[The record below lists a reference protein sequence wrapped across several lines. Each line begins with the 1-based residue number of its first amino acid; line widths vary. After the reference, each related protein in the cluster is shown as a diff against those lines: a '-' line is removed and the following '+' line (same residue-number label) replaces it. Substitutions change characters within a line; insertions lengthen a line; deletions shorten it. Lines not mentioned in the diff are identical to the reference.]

1 MKARPYAAVVIIVAL
16 LLLLPWINRAN
27 VTMNFMIYA
36 LILAIAA
43 QGWNLLSGMA
53 GQMSFGHAA
62 FFGTG
67 AYTISLWQIKLG
79 LDPWMGFIAAIVMGA
94 AVGTVIGYLT
104 FRAGLRGSYFA
115 LVTLAFAE
123 VLRVLANAATLT
135 GGAAGLLLPLRTEL
149 AHFQFADRAHF
160 YWITVLVLSV
170 GLVLTRWITASRLG
184 AQLVAVRENEH
195 AARALGI
202 DVLAVKLKAMA
213 LSSAMA
219 AAAGALY
226 VQYFLY
232 IDAAL
237 VYGPKVSVE
246 VLLASMVGG
255 LGTVLGPLVGVLG
268 LHLLGEAVK
277 TITGEVP
284 GVDLAIYGAVLITAV
299 CFMPQGL
306 IGLAM
311 RVRAACAPHQRG
323 RRDA

>member
-1 MKARPYAAVVIIVAL
+1 MKARPYASVALVIAL
-16 LLLLPWINRAN
+16 LLILPWINRAN
-27 VTMNFMIYA
+27 VTMSFMIYA

-67 AYTISLWQIKLG
+67 AYTISLWQINLG
-79 LDPWMGFIAAIVMGA
+79 LDPWTGFIAAMLMGSM
-94 AVGTVIGYLT
+94 VGTVIGYLT

-123 VLRVLANAATLT
+123 VLRVLANAAAFT
-135 GGAAGLLLPLRTEL
+135 GGAAGLLLPLRTGV
-149 AHFQFADRAHF
+149 AHFQFADRTHF
-160 YWITVLVLSV
+160 YWITVLVLGA
-170 GLVLTRWITASRLG
+170 GLVLTRTITASRLG

-202 DVLAVKLKAMA
+202 DVLAVKLKAIA

-255 LGTVLGPLVGVLG
+255 LGTVFGPLVGVLG

-277 TITGEVP
+277 TVTGEVP
-284 GVDLAIYGAVLITAV
+284 GVDLAVYGAVLIAAV
-299 CFMPQGL
+299 CFLPQGL
-306 IGLAM
+306 IGLAA
-311 RVRAACAPHQRG
+311 RVRTVCSSKKGAS
-323 RRDA
+323 